1 MKETG
6 VEWKMWGE
14 KFASLQEFVQHYKS
28 NSIASEDQ
36 DPVFL
41 DTKARKPLRTLM
53 ARNVM

>member
-41 DTKARKPLRTLM
+41 DTKARKPNGCLNLSFS
-53 ARNVM
+53 